1 MVNLSPSLPLQLLRH
16 VASAFAC
23 SPSSRII
30 RPPPLPVRAFGAEV
44 NYLQALI
51 HHAVRANAAAAA
63 SAADADDARLPSGD
77 SAAHS
82 SIGNAPT
89 CISLLD
95 DGPTSIYR
103 GGWFKSPS
111 LAPAAASS
119 SLVSPAALS
128 PLDFWYTLPD
138 ASPGDGY
145 PSAPHTASNVAS
157 SRATSKAGSSGGF
170 EDELGLMGHK
180 QSIASFLL
188 QPSRRLDLLTR
199 AATASVGLQVAQRAF
214 I

>member
-1 MVNLSPSLPLQLLRH
+1 M
-16 VASAFAC
+16 
-23 SPSSRII
+23 
-30 RPPPLPVRAFGAEV
+30 RAFGAEV

-63 SAADADDARLPSGD
+63 AAADNDDGRLPRGVPGD
-77 SAAHS
+77 AH
-82 SIGNAPT
+82 T

-111 LAPAAASS
+111 SAAAAAASNS
-119 SLVSPAALS
+119 PVSPAALS

-138 ASPGDGY
+138 ASLGEGY
-145 PSAPHTASNVAS
+145 PPAPRSASDVAS
-157 SRATSKAGSSGGF
+157 SRAASKAGSSGGF
-170 EDELGLMGHK
+170 EDELGIMGHK

-199 AATASVGLQVAQRAF
+199 AASASIGLQVA
-214 I
+214 